1 VVVGLHRRPRG
12 AAEGDCGVICR
23 GMRIE
28 SFSES
33 LLRQISHALESAA
46 THRQLT
52 DLFNEC
58 QISGQGGN
66 PKWERI
72 LLALSARQ
80 KQDGCGNNIVA
91 FIQAS
96 MNPVRFVGQQDTQL
110 DVRHRLNEVLA
121 FAGFQVGDDGKL
133 RQVAI
138 ARTVDEAT
146 ERAGHLRRAL
156 SQRSVHPDVLRFC
169 RAELVQQNFFHAVFE
184 ATKSVADKVRE
195 KTGLESD
202 GAELVDQ
209 AFSVRN
215 PLLAINSLRSETEQ
229 SEQKGFAN
237 LLKGVFGTF
246 RNVTAHAPKIR
257 WPIEEQDALDLLT
270 MVSYLHRRLDR
281 AVKVP
286 RASSGSGG

>member
-1 VVVGLHRRPRG
+1 
-12 AAEGDCGVICR
+12 
-23 GMRIE
+23 MRIE

-33 LLRQISHALESAA
+33 LLRQ
-46 THRQLT
+46 
-52 DLFNEC
+52 
-58 QISGQGGN
+58 
-66 PKWERI
+66 
-72 LLALSARQ
+72 
-80 KQDGCGNNIVA
+80 
-91 FIQAS
+91 
-96 MNPVRFVGQQDTQL
+96 
-110 DVRHRLNEVLA
+110 
-121 FAGFQVGDDGKL
+121 
-133 RQVAI
+133 
-138 ARTVDEAT
+138 
-146 ERAGHLRRAL
+146 
-156 SQRSVHPDVLRFC
+156 
-169 RAELVQQNFFHAVFE
+169 
-184 ATKSVADKVRE
+184 

-257 WPIEEQDALDLLT
+257 WPIEEQDALDVLT

>member
-1 VVVGLHRRPRG
+1 
-12 AAEGDCGVICR
+12 
-23 GMRIE
+23 MRVE
-28 SFSES
+28 AFSES
-33 LLRQISHALESAA
+33 LLRQIGHASENAA
-46 THRQLT
+46 THRELT
-52 DLFNEC
+52 DLLNEC

-66 PKWERI
+66 LKWERI
-72 LLALSARQ
+72 FLALSARQ

-96 MNPVRFVGQQDTQL
+96 MNPVRFVGQRDRQL

-121 FAGFQVGDDGKL
+121 FAGFQVRDDGKL
-133 RQVAI
+133 RQVAV
-138 ARTVDEAT
+138 ARTVDEAM
-146 ERAGHLRRAL
+146 ERAGNLRRAL
-156 SQRSVHPDVLRFC
+156 SQRNVHPDVLRFC
-169 RAELVQQNFFHAVFE
+169 RAELLQQNYFHAVFE
-184 ATKSVADKVRE
+184 ATKSVADKIRE

-202 GAELVDQ
+202 GAEPVDQ

-215 PLLAINSLRSETEQ
+215 PLLAINSLRSETEL

-257 WPIEEQDALDLLT
+257 WPIEEHDALDLLT
-270 MVSYLHRRLDR
+270 MVSFLHRRLDR

-286 RASSGSGG
+286 QSHASRA

>member
-1 VVVGLHRRPRG
+1 
-12 AAEGDCGVICR
+12 
-23 GMRIE
+23 MRIE

-33 LLRQISHALESAA
+33 LLRQI
-46 THRQLT
+46 
-52 DLFNEC
+52 
-58 QISGQGGN
+58 G
-66 PKWERI
+66 
-72 LLALSARQ
+72 
-80 KQDGCGNNIVA
+80 
-91 FIQAS
+91 
-96 MNPVRFVGQQDTQL
+96 
-110 DVRHRLNEVLA
+110 
-121 FAGFQVGDDGKL
+121 
-133 RQVAI
+133 
-138 ARTVDEAT
+138 
-146 ERAGHLRRAL
+146 
-156 SQRSVHPDVLRFC
+156 
-169 RAELVQQNFFHAVFE
+169 RAELLQQNHFHAVFE

-281 AVKVP
+281 AVEVP